1 MIETISYNLSSY
13 CSNDD
18 VQVGCTGRAGD
29 MGYSVIFVGRSNQ
42 KDQSINPADF
52 FGSWKT
58 YHDLSWFINVY
69 HDFSIVFLTRMVL

>member
-29 MGYSVIFVGRSNQ
+29 TGNSVIFVDRSNQ

-52 FGSWKT
+52 LAVGKHIMI
-58 YHDLSWFINVY
+58 YHGLSMFIM
-69 HDFSIVFLTRMVL
+69 IFLLFFLLA